1 MVLASAVLLVLAACV
16 TEAQGAGVAP
26 GWRMVDRFAGF
37 RYEVKGN
44 LPDPAA
50 FTIEARDAA
59 DELAGFGWAQVSPRG
74 TVVGEFRGTPATAEA
89 FQTWL
94 AKKSRQA
101 RAVERVEV
109 RQYPDTKIRYHFSH
123 FKVLDPRR
131 ETCFDDAPHAC
142 SQHVAPAQG
151 AARSEL

>member
-1 MVLASAVLLVLAACV
+1 
-16 TEAQGAGVAP
+16 
-26 GWRMVDRFAGF
+26 MVDRFAGF

-50 FTIEARDAA
+50 FTIAARDAA

-94 AKKSRQA
+94 AKKSPQA
-101 RAVERVEV
+101 RAVEHVEV
-109 RQYPDTKIRYHFSH
+109 RAYPDTKIRYHFSH

-131 ETCFDDAPHAC
+131 QTCFEDAPHAC
-142 SQHVAPAQG
+142 SAATP
-151 AARSEL
+151 AARPGGNDEL